1 MILET
6 ERLILRPW
14 TQEDKKPFA
23 AMNADAEVMRFF
35 PSTVSE
41 EQSNASVDRF
51 IQHQADYSFC
61 FWAAELKSDGR
72 FVGFVGLQH
81 VPDALECAPAVEIGW
96 RLARN
101 TWGQGLAP
109 EGARA
114 ALRYG
119 FNVLKLDEIVSLA
132 PKLNKPSLRV
142 MEKIGMTSNPAEDFE
157 HPLLAEDSP
166 LRPCALY
173 RIRR

>member
-1 MILET
+1 MIIET

-14 TQEDKKPFA
+14 TQGDKKPFA
-23 AMNADAEVMRFF
+23 AMNADPEVMRFF
-35 PSTVSE
+35 PSTVGE
-41 EQSNASVDRF
+41 EQSNAAVDRA
-51 IQHQADYSFC
+51 IQHQKDYSFC
-61 FWAAELKSDGR
+61 FWAAELKADGQ
-72 FVGFVGLQH
+72 FAGFIGLQH

-142 MEKIGMTSNPAEDFE
+142 MEKIGMTTDAVDDFE
-157 HPLLAEDSP
+157 HPLLSEDSP

-173 RIRR
+173 RIKR